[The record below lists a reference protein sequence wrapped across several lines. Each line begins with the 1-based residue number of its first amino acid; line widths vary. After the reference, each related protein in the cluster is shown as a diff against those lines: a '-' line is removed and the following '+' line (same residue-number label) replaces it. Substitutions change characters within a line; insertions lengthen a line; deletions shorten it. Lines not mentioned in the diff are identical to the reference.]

1 VKIPRPKW
9 IDRGPAGETRY
20 TDEPG
25 AGALRRLWI
34 NFFSILPIE
43 AKRSAAPACRSKRK
57 REAISLL
64 SIIRAALQFGELG
77 GSHRHDA

>member
-1 VKIPRPKW
+1 V
-9 IDRGPAGETRY
+9 DQLLFDPA
-20 TDEPG
+20 
-25 AGALRRLWI
+25 
-34 NFFSILPIE
+34 N
-43 AKRSAAPACRSKRK
+43 RSAASACRSKRK